1 MAGINPNDQ
10 FGSKLD
16 AIVEM
21 IRAQLESF
29 QAQLE
34 SFKESHQTQVEA
46 LRESNRTTHW
56 LLGIGFT
63 IIGIMVAYGNFFG
76 G

>member
-34 SFKESHQTQVEA
+34 SFKESHQAQMEGI
-46 LRESNRTTHW
+46 RNPIRHRWRRSGSPIGRRT
-56 LLGIGFT
+56 GCQ
-63 IIGIMVAYGNFFG
+63 A
-76 G
+76 